1 MKFLR
6 EDQTLNKVERIKQ
19 ARHPLE
25 VRQAV
30 SDGPSPLPLSSSLQ
44 PSCSMVA
51 P

>member
-25 VRQAV
+25 VRQAI
-30 SDGPSPLPLSSSLQ
+30 
-44 PSCSMVA
+44 
-51 P
+51 